1 MPRTNALLVKNLY
14 TSGLLEKSKLRPDS
28 GNALELISLVLDID
42 YLFNDILV
50 NILYKQQYAKFLK
63 ENMSGYHLTD
73 EQFIEEWNKLG
84 SPSLFAKKHKQNPRS
99 VMNRRRAVECKT
111 GIKLE
116 TFNSQRQDALIKKIE
131 QTPGNVR
138 RGIEIEN
145 GRVIVFSDA
154 HFQPGEVTPAYRALL
169 KMIKTFKG
177 DLKALVANGDMFDGS
192 GQVSSHPRMGWAKA
206 PTAKE
211 ELDCCIEMMAGIE
224 AAAPKSIPLIWTAG
238 NHDARLTN
246 YIARHAP
253 ALEGLPM
260 TELKDFFPMWK
271 SCWAFY
277 VNEDTVIKHRFRGNG
292 FINTK
297 MAGINIVTGHTH
309 QLKIEP
315 WTDLS
320 PNFNMG
326 TRYGVQTGT
335 LADPHS
341 LAFEYCE
348 DNPKDWR
355 PGGVLL
361 SWEKGRLILPE
372 IFQVSGEDEFEFRGQ
387 IHKI

>member
-1 MPRTNALLVKNLY
+1 MA
-14 TSGLLEKSKLRPDS
+14 
-28 GNALELISLVLDID
+28 
-42 YLFNDILV
+42 
-50 NILYKQQYAKFLK
+50 
-63 ENMSGYHLTD
+63 GYHLTD
-73 EQFIEEWNKLG
+73 EEWIESWNKIG
-84 SPSLFAKKHKQNPRS
+84 SPGEFAKINGIAIRN
-99 VMNRRRAVECKT
+99 VMARRRSLENRL
-111 GIKLE
+111 GIKLD
-116 TFNSQRQDALIKKIE
+116 TFNSQNPAYAKKIE
-131 QTPGNVR
+131 QTPGHVR
-138 RGIEIEN
+138 RGIEIKDK

-154 HFQPGEVTPAYRALL
+154 HFQPGEVTTAYLALL
-169 KMIKTFKG
+169 KMIKLFKG
-177 DLKALVANGDMFDGS
+177 DLKAIVANGDMFDGS

-211 ELDCCIEMMAGIE
+211 ELECCIEMMAGIE
-224 AAAPKSIPLIWTAG
+224 EVAPKHIPLIWTAG

-246 YIARHAP
+246 YIARNAP

-271 SCWAFY
+271 ACWSFY

-309 QLKIEP
+309 QLKVEP

-341 LAFEYCE
+341 MAFEYVE
-348 DNPKDWR
+348 DNAKDWR

-361 SWEKGRLILPE
+361 SWEKGRLLLPE